1 LKEKL
6 LTYLVCPSCAG
17 KLSLSVKETQD
28 GEIIT
33 GELGCDSC
41 SHMFPI
47 LRGVPRFS
55 DLETVATDKQETAE
69 NFGWQWTH
77 FTQEDTRYADQFLGW
92 LQPVTP
98 EFFKGKVVI
107 EGGCGKGRHT
117 QLAAEWGA
125 RDVVGIDL
133 SAAVDTAYIAT
144 RHLPNAHIVQT
155 DIYNLPLDRS
165 FDYAFSVG
173 VLHHLPDPKGG
184 FDSLASKVKPG
195 GHISAWVYGAENNEW
210 ITRWVNPV
218 REKLTS
224 RMNQR
229 ALLQLSK
236 IPAASVYLATKLI
249 YGPLNKSRTGE
260 SIARHLFYND
270 YLKAIAPFGWR
281 EQHTIVFDHLVAPT
295 AFYLSRQEFEKWWS
309 DIGAEDV
316 VITWHNKNSWC
327 GFGRTP
333 PD

>member
-1 LKEKL
+1 M
-6 LTYLVCPSCAG
+6 CPSCAG
-17 KLSLSVKETQD
+17 KLLLSVKETQD

-41 SHMFPI
+41 SRMFPI

-133 SAAVDTAYIAT
+133 SAAVETAYTAT

-184 FDSLASKVKPG
+184 FESLASKVKPG

-260 SIARHLFYND
+260 SIAKHLFYND

>member
-1 LKEKL
+1 M
-6 LTYLVCPSCAG
+6 CPSCAG
-17 KLSLSVKETQD
+17 KLLLSVKETQD

-41 SHMFPI
+41 SRMFPI

-98 EFFKGKVVI
+98 EFFKDKVVI

-133 SAAVDTAYIAT
+133 SAAVETAYTAT

-184 FDSLASKVKPG
+184 FESLASKVKPG

-260 SIARHLFYND
+260 SIAKHLFYND

>member
-1 LKEKL
+1 
-6 LTYLVCPSCAG
+6 VCPSCAG
-17 KLSLSVKETQD
+17 KLLLSVKETQD

-41 SHMFPI
+41 SRMFPI

-133 SAAVDTAYIAT
+133 SAAVETAYTAT

-184 FDSLASKVKPG
+184 FESLASKVKPG

-260 SIARHLFYND
+260 SIAKHLFYND

-309 DIGAEDV
+309 DIGAKDV

>member
-1 LKEKL
+1 M
-6 LTYLVCPSCAG
+6 CPSCAG

-33 GELGCDSC
+33 GELGCNSC
-41 SHMFPI
+41 SRMFPI

-133 SAAVDTAYIAT
+133 SAAVETAYTAT

-184 FDSLASKVKPG
+184 FESLASKVKPG

-260 SIARHLFYND
+260 SIAKHLFYND

-309 DIGAEDV
+309 DIGAKDV

>member
-1 LKEKL
+1 M
-6 LTYLVCPSCAG
+6 CPSCAG
-17 KLSLSVKETQD
+17 KLLLSVKETQD

-41 SHMFPI
+41 SRMFPI

-55 DLETVATDKQETAE
+55 DLETVASDKQETAE

-133 SAAVDTAYIAT
+133 SAAVETAYTAT

-184 FDSLASKVKPG
+184 FESLASKVKPG

-260 SIARHLFYND
+260 SIAKHLFYND